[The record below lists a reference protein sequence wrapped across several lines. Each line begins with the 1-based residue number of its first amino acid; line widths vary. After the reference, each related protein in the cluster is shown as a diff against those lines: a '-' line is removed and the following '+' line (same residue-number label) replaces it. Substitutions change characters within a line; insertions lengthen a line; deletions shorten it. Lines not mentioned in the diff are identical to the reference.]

1 LILPTV
7 SPDGDEWTHTPV
19 LRLHLCI
26 NLPSS
31 FFIKKKKNKKK
42 KKTFFFF
49 KKENDEILWP
59 SIFQNVSRAAYF
71 SLSETIY
78 HTISH
83 RILSACFLSFFSK
96 AIEIRHTF
104 SLRRLPNNCAY
115 INKNQKYIVYF
126 SESESFK
133 SSAFFLLPAK
143 EKI

>member
-1 LILPTV
+1 M
-7 SPDGDEWTHTPV
+7 DTHTCAPAAP
-19 LRLHLCI
+19 LYKPTQQLFYL
-26 NLPSS
+26 
-31 FFIKKKKNKKK
+31 KKKKKKKK
-42 KKTFFFF
+42 KKTFFFL